1 MLKTVLLWRSRRVR
15 QRRKEKKQ
23 VCLRGRGGWGLSL
36 KETWRRAGW
45 RPFKGEGRAAGAEDG
60 RSPVLPRCRQEAGG
74 AEVRMEEWSRLWER
88 AAIFSVFT
96 EQKETQEAGDKD
108 NACYSEYVR
117 MLGGSRKG
125 QAGERPR
132 CPEQGE
138 WLPRGLK
145 ERWGWERDGEEHC
158 WKFPLLQRDTGQGRG
173 GEGKP
178 QALREANRER
188 VREMM
193 RGER

>member
-1 MLKTVLLWRSRRVR
+1 MEGSKTEERKRSKPAS
-15 QRRKEKKQ
+15 QRGEA
-23 VCLRGRGGWGLSL
+23 GGLSP

-45 RPFKGEGRAAGAEDG
+45 THFKGEGRAAGAEDG
-60 RSPVLPRCRQEAGG
+60 RSPVLPRCHREAGG
-74 AEVRMEEWSRLWER
+74 AEVRTEERSRPWER

-108 NACYSEYVR
+108 NACYSEYVQ

-145 ERWGWERDGEEHC
+145 GRWEWEQDGEEHC
-158 WKFPLLQRDTGQGRG
+158 WKFPLLQRDTGQRFLKGRG
-173 GEGKP
+173 GEGKS